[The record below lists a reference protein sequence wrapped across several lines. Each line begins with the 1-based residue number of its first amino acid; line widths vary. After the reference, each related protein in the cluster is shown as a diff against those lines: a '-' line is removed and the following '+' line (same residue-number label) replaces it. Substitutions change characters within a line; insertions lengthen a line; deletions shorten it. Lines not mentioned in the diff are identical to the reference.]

1 MRILRL
7 ESYHEYLFIV
17 LIFNYLRV
25 RVMKTLTIHTVP
37 TYHRTIDKLTMM
49 IEVMLYVAMDS
60 NIWHTQHINIY
71 HDGVAGYVAMCYS
84 CYRRMILDVATYRSF
99 AYF

>member
-17 LIFNYLRV
+17 LIFNYLHV

-37 TYHRTIDKLTMM
+37 TYHRTIDKLHN
-49 IEVMLYVAMDS
+49 D
-60 NIWHTQHINIY
+60 
-71 HDGVAGYVAMCYS
+71 D
-84 CYRRMILDVATYRSF
+84 
-99 AYF
+99 